1 MYDDFTSYYGTFYR
15 IYSDITIIYIV
26 RGPWARAPHA
36 HRANDGTVTI
46 RRTLLQKKKL
56 KVRHRFQVTKLFGHV
71 RMIPSYSEAM
81 LMDPAPPAY
90 IIDCPSPFD
99 LYETS
104 QTMTIFRTCSPNY
117 VPANLVRYV
126 ESGPYAHAYPPT
138 YEEAL
143 RYPLFELSVDDRG
156 NSNVRSSTRTSTAI
170 TFETSL

>member
-1 MYDDFTSYYGTFYR
+1 MLYKSQ
-15 IYSDITIIYIV
+15 I
-26 RGPWARAPHA
+26 
-36 HRANDGTVTI
+36 
-46 RRTLLQKKKL
+46 
-56 KVRHRFQVTKLFGHV
+56 TKLFGHV

-99 LYETS
+99 VYETS

-117 VPANLVRYV
+117 VPANLVRYI
-126 ESGPYAHAYPPT
+126 ESGPFAYPPT

-156 NSNVRSSTRTSTAI
+156 HNNVRAAGTSTVRNPSTI